1 MAIVQLREVMGIK
14 AVAEFVEDQ
23 DIFEELIKIGIDYAQ
38 GYHVGGLLGGRPIIS
53 LYLHKS
59 QKLRLPIIGI

>member
-38 GYHVGGLLGGRPIIS
+38 GYHVGGLLVAQCQAVLNLPA
-53 LYLHKS
+53 LK
-59 QKLRLPIIGI
+59 QKPPAPA